1 MFNNWVSANGGE
13 IAISGAVAIAYGFK
27 PAVSFCL
34 LFLFVYQASY
44 MISITIIAFSNDF
57 PHDYSLC

>member
-1 MFNNWVSANGGE
+1 ML
-13 IAISGAVAIAYGFK
+13 GAVAIAYGLK

-57 PHDYSLC
+57 PHDYFLC